1 MRHQTRPLVHEG
13 PVSSDTPILGQ
24 DSQEYDPELLVSP
37 FSTSGYLTPEPSL
50 SDMSSRR
57 PSVESCGSSGLGM
70 AFSGTYLISK
80 SPEPNS
86 EYRGQPFDFSS
97 PTPLRSYTA
106 MTGASTDPGPLDE
119 QFSVNASYLYTTPS
133 PSSSGGFGYGC
144 VDDEILTAPSYS
156 RREAMDWRIL
166 NDAMEPSEHAA
177 GIASQHCFLDQP
189 DVFDPLACNQAS
201 FNGNYINRA
210 ALCAPEET
218 VLPSQTEMYGSNSFK
233 TFATPLDSPNS
244 STRSVSSYDHGVL
257 SSRPEDIDSTLGPK
271 ISYFKSDQKVLA
283 VVVKRS
289 DSSKLWSDVDSD
301 HNPLVRKKSK
311 PAAATKRSA
320 SQGNFDHWD
329 STHDCEI
336 LALKAECTAV
346 TSHGSKKYLCNI
358 CPRGFDRQEHWRR
371 HIITKTHREN
381 LRKIDKNSLGEDPPT
396 FPCRVCRREF
406 NRQDNL
412 KAHEII
418 HFPSKGKTRKV
429 TPPTVEESL
438 RLGFADIDPRIN
450 PNLKKSS
457 RKKIRPHL

>member
-1 MRHQTRPLVHEG
+1 MRHQTRPLVHGES
-13 PVSSDTPILGQ
+13 VSSDTPILGQ
-24 DSQEYDPELLVSP
+24 DSQEYDPGLLVSP

-57 PSVESCGSSGLGM
+57 PSVASCSSSGLGM
-70 AFSGTYLISK
+70 AFSGAYLSPR

-106 MTGASTDPGPLDE
+106 MAGASTNPGSLDE
-119 QFSVNASYLYTTPS
+119 HFSVNASYIYTTPS

-144 VDDEILTAPSYS
+144 VDDEILTAPSFP
-156 RREAMDWRIL
+156 RKDTMDWRIL
-166 NDAMEPSEHAA
+166 NDAVEPSENAA
-177 GIASQHCFLDQP
+177 GIASQHCFLEQS
-189 DVFDPLACNQAS
+189 DVYDPLACNQAS
-201 FNGNYINRA
+201 FNINYINRA
-210 ALCAPEET
+210 ALCAPEGT
-218 VLPSQTEMYGSNSFK
+218 VLPSQTEMYGSNSF
-233 TFATPLDSPNS
+233 LDSPTS
-244 STRSVSSYDHGVL
+244 SIRSVSSYDHTVL
-257 SSRPEDIDSTLGPK
+257 SSRPEDVESTLGPK

-289 DSSKLWSDVDSD
+289 DSSKLWSDVESD
-301 HNPLVRKKSK
+301 HTSLVQKKSK
-311 PAAATKRSA
+311 PAATAKQSS

-329 STHDCEI
+329 PTNDCEI
-336 LALKAECTAV
+336 LALKTECTAV

-381 LRKIDKNSLGEDPPT
+381 LRKVDKNSLGEDPPT

-418 HFPSKGKTRKV
+418 HFPSKGKTRKI